1 MPTGKRATVASFDAL
16 VTPTEALKDKV
27 KAGQFDELGVTKK
40 GQEPKLVTLAKE
52 LVGKCRTL
60 GDSVQVLTDEHP
72 RERYIYYSSLSWSA
86 AVYEYFGQTAEIR
99 DLIQHE
105 GQRLHGSFQS
115 SMRGPLITEE
125 EPRHHARQQV
135 WILLHYANL
144 VLFRERDYGTA
155 LEVINLC
162 ELFVKSRFDMVTF
175 PCHYLRAQIASE
187 RGAIQRHLGKM
198 SLAEEEFRTALGLIH
213 DRVKDISKREKDPE
227 RVAQEQTRASF
238 EAAKILALG
247 IGGCQL
253 TTGLLREAAVSVRT
267 ALVMLWPTGDI
278 LRKAHARLLLSSIE
292 RALAGLDPKRLVGAI
307 EQVDDGT
314 ESSPYRVFER
324 YGHKRYRSRADYAL
338 SLANLYLANHFVLKQ
353 DRENAADHFM
363 KALRHIDE
371 VLSLSFSDEDRR
383 WECVSL
389 IVKSRIARGL
399 HTLQEAVGNG
409 SVRCEALDLAERA
422 VTVSNSIS
430 QDLEVVC
437 DAQIACGEAHLL
449 PSRVDFEKAVSHFG
463 KALRSAGD
471 NAKTAAVCHLHLVRA
486 FLGDDQVIK
495 AHEHLRICQRLNSRV
510 QHGLVREMTKAVE
523 AEFEARRRPW
533 LFISTE
539 QQLNYDFHDRQLR
552 KFLLHQAEARN
563 ETVDAIAAS
572 IGIKRATYYKW
583 TRELKVS
590 DVGKAKG
597 KSAKA

>member
-1 MPTGKRATVASFDAL
+1 MPTGKRALASRFDAL
-16 VTPTEALKDKV
+16 VTPTETLKDKV

-40 GQEPKLVTLAKE
+40 GQEPTLVTLAKE
-52 LVGKCRTL
+52 LVAKCRAL
-60 GDSVQVLTDEHP
+60 SDSAEVLTDDRPH
-72 RERYIYYSSLSWSA
+72 ERYVYHSSLSWSA
-86 AVYEYFGQTAEIR
+86 AVFEYFGRTIEIR
-99 DLIQHE
+99 DLIQRE
-105 GQRLHGSFQS
+105 GERLHDWVHS
-115 SMRGPLITEE
+115 SIRGPLITEE
-125 EPRHHARQQV
+125 GPRRHARQQV

-144 VLFRERDYGTA
+144 VLFRDRDYGAA

-162 ELFVKSRFDMVTF
+162 ELLVKNRFEMTVF
-175 PCHYLRAQIASE
+175 PCHYLRAHIASE
-187 RGAIQRHLGKM
+187 RGAIQRQLGKM
-198 SLAEEEFRTALGLIH
+198 SVAEEEFRTALSLIH
-213 DRVKDISKREKDPE
+213 ERVKEIAKSNEDPQK
-227 RVAQEQTRASF
+227 VIQEQTRASF
-238 EAAKILALG
+238 ETAKILALG

-253 TTGLLREAAVSVRT
+253 TTGLLREATVSVRT

-292 RALAGLDPKRLVGAI
+292 RGLAGFDPKRLMEAI

-314 ESSPYRVFER
+314 DNSPYRVFER

-338 SLANLYLANHFVLKQ
+338 SLANLYLANHFVLTQ
-353 DRENAADHFM
+353 NREKANEHFA

-371 VLSLSFSDEDRR
+371 VLALSVSVGDRR

-399 HTLQEAVGNG
+399 YTLQEASGG
-409 SVRCEALDLAERA
+409 PLRCDALDLAERA
-422 VTVSNSIS
+422 LAVSNSIS

-449 PSRVDFEKAVSHFG
+449 PGRLDWQKAVDHFR

-486 FLGDDQVIK
+486 FLGDDQVPK
-495 AHEHLRICQRLNSRV
+495 AHEHLRMCQRLNARV

-523 AEFEARRRPW
+523 SEFEARRRSW

-539 QQLNYDFHDRQLR
+539 QQLNYEFHDRLLR
-552 KFLLHQAEARN
+552 KFLVQQAEARN
-563 ETVDAIAAS
+563 DSAEAIAAS

-583 TRELKVS
+583 TRELKGS
-590 DVGKAKG
+590 EAAKAKG